1 MKTIGNNEI
10 LVSFRLTLVTES
22 RLLKMRII
30 MVEFNVNFS
39 ELEHMDLE
47 KAKEIVGHFDNE
59 DWYEELRAT
68 IDGVEYGLDIV
79 DEGDWDDQGKYQY
92 KDVTGVL
99 YKISGDDSVTKY
111 DIAVTQYITRS
122 GSYFSGYYYEYEPLQ
137 VDQLVQKVIPQQII
151 PERTVVTFK

>member
-1 MKTIGNNEI
+1 MIE
-10 LVSFRLTLVTES
+10 L
-22 RLLKMRII
+22 
-30 MVEFNVNFS
+30 NVNFE

-47 KAKEIVGHFDNE
+47 EAKKIVSHFDNE
-59 DWYEELRAT
+59 DWYEELGAI

-99 YKISGDDSVTKY
+99 CKTSEDGSVTKY

-122 GSYFSGYYYEYEPLQ
+122 GSYFSEYYYEYEPLQ

-151 PERTVVTFK
+151 PERIIVTFEDKEHR